1 MNPSI
6 KPVNLSVFRDAT
18 QQKLSIK
25 KFIAGEENTSISEV
39 DLKCYSLV
47 YLEDQI
53 SAQEYLIHKEG
64 TLWFLNKNSSSANV
78 WKKAYFV
85 LK

>member
-1 MNPSI
+1 MNPAI
-6 KPVNLSVFRDAT
+6 KPVNLSVFREAT

-25 KFIAGEENTSISEV
+25 KFIANEENTNLSEV
-39 DLKCYSLV
+39 EIKCYSLV
-47 YLEDQI
+47 FWEDEA
-53 SAQEYLIHKEG
+53 SMAEFLIHKEG
-64 TLWFLNKNSSSANV
+64 SLWFLNKNSTANE